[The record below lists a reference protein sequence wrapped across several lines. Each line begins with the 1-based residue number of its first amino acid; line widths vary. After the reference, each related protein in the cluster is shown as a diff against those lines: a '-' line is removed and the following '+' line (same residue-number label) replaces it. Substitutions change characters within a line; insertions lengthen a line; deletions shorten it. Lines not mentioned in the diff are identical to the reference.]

1 MTDPTPEMEPAFD
14 TELIRDELAD
24 FGVYAKEAAAA
35 ARHMRLVTARLAYED
50 DVPIQMVVA
59 AVKLAENYVG
69 VSEQTLGM
77 QSNFTRW
84 LDAID
89 GKHVAEEAGGAD
101 GLGA

>member
-14 TELIRDELAD
+14 THDIRALLQD
-24 FGVYAKEAAAA
+24 FGEIARDAASAA
-35 ARHMRLVTARLAYED
+35 IRMREVVSVLATEE
-50 DVPIQMVVA
+50 DVPIQMVTA

-69 VSEQTLGM
+69 VSEQTLQM